1 MTQQHRHWALATL
14 VGLVFLI
21 APAKEA
27 QSVALPDSFYRAIA
41 NQDWATAVKILE
53 QLIRAHPQEAPAL
66 ARYRQ
71 ELLQLQQQPRTPA
84 PSTATAVPQPGGIV
98 PIRRREGGIPV
109 IQVILNQRLPVEMLV
124 DSGASMTVITQRMA
138 RALGITPAQVVDN
151 RLFDTAN
158 GPVILPVVY
167 VQSISVGGF
176 HRKQLPVAVAG
187 PEMTLGLLGQ
197 DFLQHFDV
205 SLRQDHIQL
214 QRRPLPTKY

>member
-1 MTQQHRHWALATL
+1 MTQHYGYWALATL
-14 VGLVFLI
+14 AGMVFLI
-21 APAKEA
+21 APAKGVPA
-27 QSVALPDSFYRAIA
+27 VALPESFYRAIA
-41 NQDWATAVKILE
+41 NQDWATAVRILDR
-53 QLIRAHPQEAPAL
+53 LIRAHPQEAPAL

-84 PSTATAVPQPGGIV
+84 PPTATAVPQPGGIV

-124 DSGASMTVITQRMA
+124 DSGASMTVITQPMA

-151 RLFDTAN
+151 RLFHTAN
-158 GPVILPVVY
+158 GQVILPVVY
-167 VQSISVGGF
+167 IQSISVGGF
-176 HRKQLPVAVAG
+176 QRKQLPVAVAG

-214 QRRPLPTKY
+214 QRRP

>member
-1 MTQQHRHWALATL
+1 MTQHYGYWALATL
-14 VGLVFLI
+14 AGMVFLI
-21 APAKEA
+21 APAKGVPA
-27 QSVALPDSFYRAIA
+27 VALPESFYRAIA
-41 NQDWATAVKILE
+41 NQDWATAVRILDR
-53 QLIRAHPQEAPAL
+53 LIRAHPQEAPAL

-84 PSTATAVPQPGGIV
+84 PPTATAVPQPGGIV

-151 RLFDTAN
+151 RLFHTAN
-158 GPVILPVVY
+158 GQVILPVVY
-167 VQSISVGGF
+167 IQSISVGGF
-176 HRKQLPVAVAG
+176 QRKQLPVAVAG

-214 QRRPLPTKY
+214 QRRP